1 MHDDQEKA
9 KELKMLYRFHIRH
22 KCGIQI
28 LDINSFIKNHNFC
41 NFVDQI
47 DRVAQMYR
55 YYPNTS
61 SSLKRKQ
68 TIKISFRKQLFCEI
82 S

>member
-1 MHDDQEKA
+1 MYDDQEKA

-22 KCGIQI
+22 KCRIQI

-55 YYPNTS
+55 YYPNII
-61 SSLKRKQ
+61 L
-68 TIKISFRKQLFCEI
+68 IKKKTDNQNKFSKIFL
-82 S
+82 